1 MNLLVWDTKGPSVEQ
16 IEGGVRWAVSQR
28 KERPVLFHCA
38 HGHGRSNVLMCATLI
53 ELGKARTIAEALAQV
68 QRARPRAKL
77 NQVQRAALEQ
87 WLEARRRSQKVQ

>member
-1 MNLLVWDTKGPSVEQ
+1 MMRGAEVTGPSVEQ
-16 IEGGVRWAVSQR
+16 IDRGVRWAIGQR

-38 HGHGRSNVLMCATLI
+38 HGHGRSNVLMCAALI
-53 ELGKARTIAEALAQV
+53 ELGQAQTIAEALVQV

-87 WLEARRRSQKVQ
+87 WLEARRRLQKVH